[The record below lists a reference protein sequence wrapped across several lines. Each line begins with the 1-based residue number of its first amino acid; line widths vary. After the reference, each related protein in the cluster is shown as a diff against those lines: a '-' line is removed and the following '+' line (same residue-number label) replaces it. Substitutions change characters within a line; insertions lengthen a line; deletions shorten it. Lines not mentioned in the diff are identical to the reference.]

1 MRKMIVML
9 LVALLVC
16 GVASA
21 EIYPMAF
28 SVVEVDHE
36 KDVEVLL
43 DGSGNEWIW
52 EGAQDWKVADVAA
65 AIVED
70 NNTGCVCDDELIA
83 LRYCGHIRECMH
95 NQFGTTGW

>member
-1 MRKMIVML
+1 MHKMVVML

-16 GVASA
+16 GAASA

-28 SVVEVDHE
+28 SVV
-36 KDVEVLL
+36 DVNYAEDVVILL
-43 DGSGNEWIW
+43 DGNGNEWTW
-52 EGAQDWKVADVAA
+52 EGIEDWMIGDVAA

-70 NNTGCVCDDELIA
+70 NNTGCIHDDELVS
-83 LRYCGHIRECMH
+83 LRYCGYIRECMR

>member
-1 MRKMIVML
+1 MHKMVVML

-16 GVASA
+16 GAASA

-28 SVVEVDHE
+28 SVV
-36 KDVEVLL
+36 DVNYAEDVVILL
-43 DGSGNEWIW
+43 DGNGNEWTW
-52 EGAQDWKVADVAA
+52 EGIEDWMIGDVAA

-70 NNTGCVCDDELIA
+70 NNTGCIHDDELVS
-83 LRYCGHIRECMH
+83 LRYCGYIRECMY